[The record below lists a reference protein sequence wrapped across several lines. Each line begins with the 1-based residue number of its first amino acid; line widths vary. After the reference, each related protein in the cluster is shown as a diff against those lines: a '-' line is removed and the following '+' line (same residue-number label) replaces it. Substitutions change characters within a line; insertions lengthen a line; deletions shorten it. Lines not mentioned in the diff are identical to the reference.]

1 MIDDCDY
8 YNKDLFQYNI
18 FFGDRVSFLIFYY
31 YVRSIVNKYDDFIN
45 FLVILRYEFSVI
57 GLIEIWLIKNNMDE
71 FLI

>member
-8 YNKDLFQYNI
+8 YNKDSFQYNI

-31 YVRSIVNKYDDFIN
+31 NVRSIVNKYDDFIN

>member
-8 YNKDLFQYNI
+8 YNKDSFQYNI
-18 FFGDRVSFLIFYY
+18 FFCDRVSFLIFYY
-31 YVRSIVNKYDDFIN
+31 NVRSIVNKYDDFIN

-71 FLI
+71 LLI